1 MPRRLLQNTEFIVFV
16 VIVILAFIIGA
27 INPAFFSLRN
37 FFDLLRSSIVAG
49 IFALGVLMVIVS
61 GGIDVSF
68 TAIAVFSL
76 YVTTKVMIDT
86 HYTGPFWPAFISAA
100 LIGLLLGLFNAFL
113 IYRFKLPTLIVTLG
127 TQALYRGFLLF
138 VIGSRLLRNIPD
150 AMTDYSRSTLLSI
163 PLADG
168 SSANLPMAFLLL
180 VAVIIVVFIIM
191 KYTMLGRGIYAL
203 GGAPEAAARAGFNIR
218 NTQFFIYGF
227 VGFISGIAG
236 MTYGALNRQAN
247 PFDIVGSE
255 LDVIAAVV
263 LGGAAITGGRGSVVG
278 TLLGVFLVV
287 MMNNSL
293 ILVGIPSVWQKVV
306 IGLVIIFGTGLSAI
320 QMRNAA
326 RQRQPITEGAES

>member
-1 MPRRLLQNTEFIVFV
+1 MPRRLLQNTEFIIAL
-16 VIVILAFIIGA
+16 VIVLLALVIGA

-76 YVTTKVMIDT
+76 YVTTKVMIET
-86 HYTGPFWPAFISAA
+86 NYTGPFWPAYISAA
-100 LIGLLLGLFNAFL
+100 LIGLTLGLFNAFL

-127 TQALYRGFLLF
+127 TQALFRGFLLF

-150 AMTDYSRSTLLSI
+150 AMTDYSRTNLLSI
-163 PLADG
+163 PLPDG
-168 SSANLPMAFLLL
+168 SSANLPLAFLLL
-180 VAVIIVVFIIM
+180 VAAVIVVYVILN
-191 KYTMLGRGIYAL
+191 YTMLGRGIYAL

-227 VGFISGIAG
+227 VGFLSGIAG

-320 QMRNAA
+320 QIRNAA
-326 RQRQPITEGAES
+326 RQRLTVSETSEA